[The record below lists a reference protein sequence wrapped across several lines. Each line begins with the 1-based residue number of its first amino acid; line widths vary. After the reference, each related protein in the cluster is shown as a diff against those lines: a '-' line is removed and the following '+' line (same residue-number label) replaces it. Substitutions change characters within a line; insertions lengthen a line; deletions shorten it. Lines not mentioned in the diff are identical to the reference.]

1 MRVRFGEC
9 VLDSGTRQLSVHGG
23 AVHLSPKAF
32 QFLELLLQSRPRA
45 LSKSEIHER
54 LWPGTFVSGGTLTS
68 LLAEVRSAT
77 GDSARD
83 SRFVR
88 TVHRFGYAFSG
99 TAEEVR
105 GGDSAVGDR
114 KLVYRLIWGNREIA
128 LSHGENLFGRDENAA
143 VWIDDAL
150 VSRRHARIVIDETG
164 AAPGRS
170 RQQERDVP
178 AGKENRSPHEARRPG
193 PGVDRAG
200 LYDLPHLQAH
210 GFHGSGSRAVAVFSA
225 GGTGSLLPR
234 LVLRY
239 PGRFEPGGLSARP

>member
-9 VLDSGTRQLSVHGG
+9 VLDSDTRQLSVRGE

-32 QFLELLLQSRPRA
+32 QFLELLLKNRPKA

-54 LWPGTFVSGGTLTS
+54 LWPGTFVSDGTITS
-68 LLAEVRSAT
+68 LLVEVRSAT

-99 TAEEVR
+99 SAEELR
-105 GGDSAVGDR
+105 GSVSGAGGE
-114 KLVYRLIWGNREIA
+114 KLIYRLIWGTREIA
-128 LSHGENLFGRDENAA
+128 LSPGENLLGRDEAVT

-164 AAPGRS
+164 AVLEDLDSKNGTFVRGKRIEAPRKLADKDQLKIGPASLVFRAF
-170 RQQERDVP
+170 RQV
-178 AGKENRSPHEARRPG
+178 ASTAT
-193 PGVDRAG
+193 
-200 LYDLPHLQAH
+200 
-210 GFHGSGSRAVAVFSA
+210 AVV
-225 GGTGSLLPR
+225 G
-234 LVLRY
+234 
-239 PGRFEPGGLSARP
+239 

>member
-9 VLDSGTRQLSVHGG
+9 VLDSDTRQLSVLDE

-32 QFLELLLQSRPRA
+32 QFLELLLESRPKA

-54 LWPGTFVSGGTLTS
+54 LWPGTFVSDGTLTS

-83 SRFVR
+83 PRFVR

-99 TAEEVR
+99 SAEELR
-105 GGDSAVGDR
+105 GSVFAVGGQ
-114 KLVYRLIWGNREIA
+114 KFVYRLLWGDREIA
-128 LSHGENLFGRDENAA
+128 LRPGENLLGRDEDAL

-164 AAPGRS
+164 AVLEDLDSKNGTYLREERIEAPRKLADEDLVTIGPASMIFRVLEQTAS
-170 RQQERDVP
+170 TASAVER
-178 AGKENRSPHEARRPG
+178 
-193 PGVDRAG
+193 
-200 LYDLPHLQAH
+200 
-210 GFHGSGSRAVAVFSA
+210 
-225 GGTGSLLPR
+225 
-234 LVLRY
+234 
-239 PGRFEPGGLSARP
+239 